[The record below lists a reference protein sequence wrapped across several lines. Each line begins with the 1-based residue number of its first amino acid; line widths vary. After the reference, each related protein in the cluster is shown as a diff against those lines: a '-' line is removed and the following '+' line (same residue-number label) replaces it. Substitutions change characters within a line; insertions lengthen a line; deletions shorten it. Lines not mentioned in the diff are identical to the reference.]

1 MYKTPLDL
9 TSQFYRPLVNIWIE
23 RLSAARTAKARFT
36 KVAEQCTEFYEAGA
50 GFMWEEKF
58 KRDYFAGKLPS
69 PKFKITIAKLYEFVA
84 IYGPHLFW
92 QYARRKVINQ
102 RQMRL
107 RPEMFGDPNDPT
119 VQQVYAQVLQQDT
132 IEQAMSSF
140 ANEMMG
146 NYLDWSQ
153 REQPHGGLAI
163 NGQLAVTE
171 ALVKGM
177 GCLWPDVYSFPGSQQ
192 KFTRLR
198 YKTVNNLFVDP
209 DCKDPML
216 ETAGYIALRHV
227 NPIWQ
232 IEKKFNL
239 PKGTL
244 AGKGNISSM
253 EQVGRNNQKK
263 QPGESAKGTHDQIEW
278 WEIWSKC
285 GVGPRAA
292 SMSHQ
297 MIDEFDD
304 SVGDYAYL
312 CIANG
317 VPFPLN
323 APPDKFFGEN
333 SASIEDVKSMFEW
346 RYADYGEQ
354 FPCWKDGRWPVSL
367 LSFNKLPNTPWPL
380 APAAPGLGELIALN
394 ILTSTYVD
402 QAWADRKQLIGY
414 LKSALGDVKQ
424 ALESENSVEVVAIN
438 DNVQRS
444 IADTIQYLNTPG
456 RANNLLDAIAML
468 SQNFDKRVGLSELQ
482 YGMSS
487 TQIRVASDIRART
500 ESANIRP
507 DKMSKDVAAWMSDA
521 AQMEMFSAIL
531 YVDGMSLTHLL
542 GGYGASQWDALIK
555 GMPIEQ
561 AMREMKATVEASEI
575 RRPNHERDTANMQ
588 SLQQYITPLLMQ
600 YAQQTSNS
608 EPLKEFF
615 VTIGEAIE
623 SPSMAKIAG
632 MIGPWQPPADEQ
644 SQQLM
649 QAAQQAEVEN
659 VQSDSAQKQ
668 AAAKK
673 LEAEA
678 VATIAEMGAEPGE
691 VEGEN
696 AAANKANEVAIDEVK
711 FRQSL
716 QHKQQEHEQKMI
728 SNQELLVQKLLF
740 NEAEASLKQQVMK
753 EQGAIQNA
761 QAKRRS
767 AFSKSRT

>member
-23 RLSAARTAKARFT
+23 RLSAARTAKGRFT

-92 QYARRKVINQ
+92 QYAKRKVITQ
-102 RQMRL
+102 RQMVL

-119 VQQVYAQVLQQDT
+119 VQQVFAQVLQQDT
-132 IEQAMSSF
+132 VEQAMSSF

-153 REQPHGGLAI
+153 REQPSGLSI
-163 NGQLAVTE
+163 NGQMAVTE

-177 GCLWPDVYSFPGSQQ
+177 GCLWPDVYSFPGSDQ

-198 YKTVNNLFVDP
+198 YKTVNNFFIDP

-216 ETAGYIALRHV
+216 ETAGYVALRHV

-253 EQVGRNNQKK
+253 EQISRNNQKK

-292 SMSHQ
+292 AMSHQ
-297 MIDEFDD
+297 MIDEFDEQI
-304 SVGDYAYL
+304 GDYAYL
-312 CIANG
+312 CVANG

-323 APPDKFFGEN
+323 APPDKYFGDN
-333 SASIEDVKSMFEW
+333 PATPEDVKSMFEW

-354 FPCWKDGRWPVSL
+354 FPIWGDAKWPVAL
-367 LSFNKLPNTPWPL
+367 LSFNKLSNSPWPL
-380 APAAPGLGELIALN
+380 APAAPGLGELIAIN
-394 ILTSTYVD
+394 ILTSSYVD
-402 QAWADRKQLIGY
+402 QAWSDRKSIIGY
-414 LKSALGDVKQ
+414 LKSSLGDVKQ
-424 ALESENSVEVVAIN
+424 ALESENAIETVAIN
-438 DNVQRS
+438 DNVQKS
-444 IADTIQYLNTPG
+444 ISDCIQYLNTPG
-456 RANNLLDAIAML
+456 RQNTLLEAIEML

-487 TQIRVASDIRART
+487 TQIRVASDVRT
-500 ESANIRP
+500 RSESANIRP
-507 DKMSKDVAAWMSDA
+507 EKMSKDVAAWMSEA
-521 AQMEMFSAIL
+521 AQMEMFSAIM
-531 YVDGMSLTHLL
+531 YVEGKSLTHLL

-555 GMPIEQ
+555 AMPIEQ
-561 AMREMKATVEASEI
+561 AMREMKATVEASEV
-575 RRPNHERDTANMQ
+575 RRPNHERDTANVQ
-588 SLQQYITPLLMQ
+588 ALQQYITPLLQQ
-600 YAQQTSNS
+600 YAMTTGDTKQLND
-608 EPLKEFF
+608 FF
-615 VTIGEAIE
+615 DMIGESMEMPAITRL
-623 SPSMAKIAG
+623 KL
-632 MIGPWQPPADEQ
+632 GPWSPPTDEQ
-644 SQQLM
+644 SQQIM
-649 QAAQQAEVEN
+649 QAHQQAEVEN

-673 LEAEA
+673 LQAEA
-678 VATIAEMGAEPGE
+678 VATMAEMGAEG
-691 VEGEN
+691 EGEGQN
-696 AAANKANEVAIDEVK
+696 AAADKAKEVAVDEVK

-716 QHKQQEHEQKMI
+716 SHKQQDHEQKMI

-740 NEAEASLKQQVMK
+740 NEAEASIKQKSMQD
-753 EQGAIQNA
+753 QGAIKNA
-761 QAKRRS
+761 QAKRKS
-767 AFSKSRT
+767 AIQTKSKA

>member
-1 MYKTPLDL
+1 VYKTPLDL

-23 RLSAARTAKARFT
+23 RMSAARTAKGRFT

-92 QYARRKVINQ
+92 QYARRKVITQ
-102 RQMRL
+102 RQMVL

-119 VQQVYAQVLQQDT
+119 VQEVFAQVLQQDT

-153 REQPHGGLAI
+153 REQPSGLSI
-163 NGQLAVTE
+163 NGQMAVTE

-177 GCLWPDVYSFPGSQQ
+177 GCLWPDVYSFPGSDQ

-198 YKTVNNLFVDP
+198 FKTVNNLFIDP

-232 IEKKFNL
+232 VEKKFKL

-253 EQVGRNNQKK
+253 EQISRNNQKK
-263 QPGESAKGTHDQIEW
+263 QPGESGKGTHDQIEW

-292 SMSHQ
+292 AMSHQ
-297 MIDEFDD
+297 MIDEFDEQI
-304 SVGDYAYL
+304 GDYAYL
-312 CIANG
+312 CVANG

-323 APPDKFFGEN
+323 ATPDKFFGEN
-333 SASIEDVKSMFEW
+333 AATPEDVKAMFEW
-346 RYADYGEQ
+346 RFADYGEH
-354 FPCWKDGRWPVSL
+354 FPIWGDAKWPVSL

-380 APAAPGLGELIALN
+380 APAAPGLGELIAIN
-394 ILTSTYVD
+394 ILTSSYVD
-402 QAWADRKQLIGY
+402 QAWSDRKSIIGY

-424 ALESENSVEVVAIN
+424 ALESENAIELVAIN
-438 DNVQRS
+438 DNVQKS
-444 IADTIQYLNTPG
+444 ISDCIQYLNTPG
-456 RANNLLDAIAML
+456 RANNLLEAIEML

-487 TQIRVASDIRART
+487 TQIRVASDVRT
-500 ESANIRP
+500 RMESANIRP
-507 DKMSKDVAAWMSDA
+507 EKMSKDVAAWMSEA
-521 AQMEMFSAIL
+521 AQMEMFSAIM
-531 YVDGMSLTHLL
+531 YVEGKSLTHLL
-542 GGYGASQWDALIK
+542 GGYGASQWDSLIK
-555 GMPIEQ
+555 SMPIEQ
-561 AMREMKATVEASEI
+561 AMREMKATVEASEV
-575 RRPNHERDTANMQ
+575 RRPNHERDTANVQ
-588 SLQQYITPLLMQ
+588 ALQQYITPLLQQ
-600 YAQQTSNS
+600 YAMTTGDTKQLND
-608 EPLKEFF
+608 FF
-615 VTIGEAIE
+615 DMIGESMEMPAI
-623 SPSMAKIAG
+623 ARLKL
-632 MIGPWQPPADEQ
+632 GPWSPPTDEQ
-644 SQQLM
+644 TQQLM

-678 VATIAEMGAEPGE
+678 VATIAEMGAEG
-691 VEGEN
+691 EGEGAN
-696 AAANKANEVAIDEVK
+696 AATDKANEVIVEEVK

-716 QHKQQEHEQKMI
+716 NHKQQEHDQKMI

-740 NEAEASLKQQVMK
+740 NEAEATLKQKSMQ
-753 EQGAIQNA
+753 EQGAIKNA
-761 QAKRRS
+761 QAKRKS
-767 AFSKSRT
+767 AIQSKSKA